1 MSQSAFSYPEQLC
14 RSCDHLPSLMC
25 FTCSSLPPPPLCVK
39 APVFPSLGASCRWFL
54 VGPSALIYLFELP
67 VRHSFVLFLFF
78 SNHLYFF
85 PLSLFESFEF
95 NGFRS
100 WLPSFRLTGWMVL
113 ATCLPQHFKSFF
125 CFVLFLHRSCW
136 TKADLPG
143 GSAGILAWN
152 PIPICPEQ
160 TQQKKCLF
168 IHFKPKKKTSVSL
181 KFVEIN
187 NDKREKRQHLI
198 LA

>member
-1 MSQSAFSYPEQLC
+1 MVPGGAFSIDL
-14 RSCDHLPSLMC
+14 
-25 FTCSSLPPPPLCVK
+25 FIW
-39 APVFPSLGASCRWFL
+39 A
-54 VGPSALIYLFELP
+54 PSASQFC
-67 VRHSFVLFLFF
+67 FVLFFQTICISFLFCYL
-78 SNHLYFF
+78 NL
-85 PLSLFESFEF
+85 LSLMVS
-95 NGFRS
+95 GVGC
-100 WLPSFRLTGWMVL
+100 RLSDLQVGWFWPP
-113 ATCLPQHFKSFF
+113 ACLSTSSPFF

-143 GSAGILAWN
+143 GSAGILVWN

-187 NDKREKRQHLI
+187 NDKREKIHHLI